1 MTSATHHI
9 PASEFLAA
17 VQDRWSESPAEV
29 LRLVTEQWSAIA
41 SRSRCAEDAEAC
53 RQAMLAAGALDEY
66 VVTGMWKARAL
77 ARFAALDWREGV
89 AAILMVDVFKVL
101 AVAHEGY
108 PDGTT
113 FDVLRPCP
121 EALAIIDEL
130 RPFAERGGRPYD
142 FGPDAELL
150 TRFVHEKVGFLLAVE
165 GRFDAAE
172 ERYEQAL
179 RHVIAEPRGQV
190 KVRAGL
196 ELVRYLRDLAQ
207 GGRGAAASAA
217 TATLAANPLTRR
229 FSDIAAIADAN
240 VERMREARRDVLPY
254 ELL

>member
-1 MTSATHHI
+1 MTPVTHT
-9 PASEFLAA
+9 PAAELLDA
-17 VQDRWSESPAEV
+17 VRERWSVSPAEV
-29 LRLVTEQWSAIA
+29 LRLVTDQWRGVAA
-41 SRSRCAEDAEAC
+41 RTLCAEDAESC
-53 RQAMLAAGALDEY
+53 RQAMLAAGALQKY
-66 VVTGMWKARAL
+66 AVAGMWKARAL

-108 PDGTT
+108 PEGTT

-121 EALAIIDEL
+121 EALAIMDEL
-130 RPFAERGGRPYD
+130 RPFAEQGGRPHD

-150 TRFVHEKVGFLLAVE
+150 TRFRYEKTGFLLAVA
-165 GRFDAAE
+165 GRFDDAE
-172 ERYEQAL
+172 QHYEQAL
-179 RHVIAEPRGQV
+179 KHVLAEPRGQV

-207 GGRGAAASAA
+207 GGSGTVAFAA
-217 TATLAANPLTRR
+217 TEALAADPLMRR
-229 FSDIAAIADAN
+229 FSDMAAIADVN
-240 VERMREARRDVLPY
+240 VERMREGGRNVLPY

>member
-1 MTSATHHI
+1 MTSVTHDI
-9 PASEFLAA
+9 PATELLAA
-17 VQDRWSESPAEV
+17 VQDRWSVSPAEV
-29 LRLVTEQWSAIA
+29 LRLLTDQWPAVA
-41 SRSRCAEDAEAC
+41 SRSRCAEDAEGC
-53 RQAMLAAGALDEY
+53 RQAMLAAGALREY
-66 VVTGMWKARAL
+66 VVAGMWKARAL
-77 ARFAALDWREGV
+77 ARFAALDWHEGV

-108 PDGTT
+108 PDGTG

-130 RPFAERGGRPYD
+130 RPFAEQGGRPYD

-150 TRFVHEKVGFLLAVE
+150 TRFLHEKAGFLLAVA

-172 ERYEQAL
+172 ECYEQAL
-179 RHVIAEPRGQV
+179 QHVFAEPRGQM

-196 ELVRYLRDLAQ
+196 ELVRYLRDVEE
-207 GGRGAAASAA
+207 GGSGAAAAAA
-217 TATLAANPLTRR
+217 TATVAADPLMRR

-240 VERMREARRDVLPY
+240 VERMREGRRDVLPY